1 MPRKKK
7 VARRRF
13 GKIRRLPS
21 GRYQAS
27 YIGPDG
33 LRRTAPETYE
43 HEWQAEDWLK
53 LREAE
58 LVRGD
63 WTDPNRGKVPLSAY
77 GRDWIAHRLELR
89 PRTIDLYRWLFGKY
103 IEQQLGHLFLSDI
116 SPATVRQWRSR
127 LLESGVSLTMAAKA
141 YRLLRSIM
149 ATAADDDELID
160 RNPCRIKAG
169 GKEFRSER
177 PVLTI
182 RQVFLLAELV
192 PDRYRALIV
201 VSTFASLRFG
211 EVTALRRRDV
221 DIENGTVAV
230 RQAYTEVRGKGLVL
244 GPPKTGAGVRIVSI
258 PAAIIPEVDK
268 HLGEYV
274 DDGPNALVFSGPKG
288 APIRRSNFNPLVGW
302 VELVKQLGVPGL
314 HFHDLRHTGN
324 TLAASSGAS
333 TRDLMARMGHQS
345 VDAALVYQHATSEAD
360 RAVAEKLNERLK
372 RDR

>member
-345 VDAALVYQHATSEAD
+345 VDAALVYQHAT
-360 RAVAEKLNERLK
+360 
-372 RDR
+372 